1 MSPSTAPEIAMPL
14 RFHPARPT
22 NWPNARNVL
31 PSKGWA
37 CEPKINGWRI
47 VVDTELRQVWN
58 RHGKIFSHADK
69 VLEILS
75 PLLAT
80 WNASRFLDGEFLG
93 LRTKFGK
100 GSVVLFDSMDLDD
113 STEYDIRK
121 FRLLEAVQ
129 DIKVLGGAL
138 QFLEWGEKGLA
149 SIEYLPHFVAESIS
163 SISKWMEDF
172 NQKIGED
179 FFEGWVFKDRGA
191 YPWQR
196 SATANSA
203 QWIKDRYIVPRGDG
217 L

>member
-1 MSPSTAPEIAMPL
+1 MSLKTESVPL
-14 RFHPARPT
+14 QFYPARPT
-22 NWPNARNVL
+22 NWPNSRNVL
-31 PSKGWA
+31 PAKCWA
-37 CEPKINGWRI
+37 SEPKINGWRI
-47 VVDTELRQVWN
+47 IIDTELRQVWN

-69 VLEILS
+69 VLDILS

-100 GSVVLFDSMDLDD
+100 DCVVLFDSMDLND
-113 STEYDIRK
+113 STSYEIRK
-121 FRLLEAVQ
+121 TRLMDAIGESP
-129 DIKVLGGAL
+129 L
-138 QFLEWGEKGLA
+138 QMFDWNKGL
-149 SIEYLPHFVAESIS
+149 SPISYLPDCLPSGIS
-163 SISKWMEDF
+163 CSAVSKWMEGF
-172 NQKIGED
+172 NKEVGED

-196 SATANSA
+196 TATAHSA

>member
-1 MSPSTAPEIAMPL
+1 MSLNAPEIAMPL

-31 PSKGWA
+31 PAKGWA
-37 CEPKINGWRI
+37 CELKINGWRI
-47 VVDTELRQVWN
+47 VIDTELRQVWN

-75 PLLAT
+75 PLLTT

-100 GSVVLFDSMDLDD
+100 DSVVLFDAMDLDD
-113 STEYDIRK
+113 TTSYDVRK
-121 FRLLEAVQ
+121 QKLLSHPEVGHTITNNSARLEMLEPLQRIEALPDLTGRKIERASDWMVEVNA
-129 DIKVLGGAL
+129 KLG
-138 QFLEWGEKGLA
+138 Q
-149 SIEYLPHFVAESIS
+149 
-163 SISKWMEDF
+163 
-172 NQKIGED
+172 D

-196 SATANSA
+196 SATSNSA
-203 QWIKDRYIVPRGDG
+203 QWIKDRFIVPRGDG